1 MSGLQP
7 HDAKSMLIDEE
18 QECGRL
24 QIDNVG
30 THNSVHYSL
39 NVLKCS
45 SGCAVIYCVPVQPVG
60 SNVAQLPHH
69 WYYTVITLLLLRPC
83 MWLWLTRIGSCG
95 HVCIC
100 ENTQTPPLR
109 GLQHCSFIPL
119 WPTCRRRQWQTP
131 QWCKPT
137 ALLKTH
143 SGCNSRAGRT
153 RAVTAN
159 TPPILDITL

>member
-1 MSGLQP
+1 MSSLQP

-24 QIDNVG
+24 QIANVG

-45 SGCAVIYCVPVQPVG
+45 IGCAVIYCVPVQPVG

-83 MWLWLTRIGSCG
+83 MWL
-95 HVCIC
+95 
-100 ENTQTPPLR
+100 
-109 GLQHCSFIPL
+109 
-119 WPTCRRRQWQTP
+119 
-131 QWCKPT
+131 
-137 ALLKTH
+137 
-143 SGCNSRAGRT
+143 
-153 RAVTAN
+153 
-159 TPPILDITL
+159 